1 MRPYTSLLVQ
11 QLYVWMA
18 FKDSLHTTD
27 WARLANI
34 PSTDKALRDLGT
46 FAFIVFYLLSAGW
59 IHVAIVAELL
69 CLIDILEYLH
79 TEVQGMITS
88 PHLATTV
95 LHDVLRWWYL

>member
-69 CLIDILEYLH
+69 CLIEIL
-79 TEVQGMITS
+79 
-88 PHLATTV
+88 
-95 LHDVLRWWYL
+95 

>member
-18 FKDSLHTTD
+18 FTDSLHTTD

-69 CLIDILEYLH
+69 CLIDILEKIR
-79 TEVQGMITS
+79 TKVQGMITS
-88 PHLATTV
+88 NRLTPAL
-95 LHDVLRWWYL
+95 LYDISWRCSL